1 MGAPLALVPR
11 SNAVTTRRVDRTRRA
26 AMWSALAAA
35 GAMACWLWPAPAVP
49 AVFFA
54 FSLWFVA
61 WEFVRGQ
68 REHGDQALRQADVA
82 AARGDLAHARD
93 IYFLLAERASVA
105 SVAAK
110 ARGSLAWTVMRQ
122 GEFAYAIELLEDN
135 DTRNFGALRSAG
147 HHAATAANL
156 ALVHAL

>member
-1 MGAPLALVPR
+1 
-11 SNAVTTRRVDRTRRA
+11 
-26 AMWSALAAA
+26 MWSALAAA

-68 REHGDQALRQADVA
+68 RERGDQALRQADVA

-93 IYFLLAERASVA
+93 ITFSSPSGRASRA
-105 SVAAK
+105 SRRRRAA
-110 ARGSLAWTVMRQ
+110 ASRGR
-122 GEFAYAIELLEDN
+122 
-135 DTRNFGALRSAG
+135 
-147 HHAATAANL
+147 
-156 ALVHAL
+156 